1 MITTTE
7 LSVMPE
13 EQTVILQNGYSAAIR
28 FDMIYKR
35 WFYDLYMDDGTI
47 LYAGIA
53 LPPDSAPL
61 NGFAEESLGLVDLSE
76 DNEEYEP
83 FSELG
88 GRLALMEITE

>member
-1 MITTTE
+1 MQMTE
-7 LSVMPE
+7 LSVVSK
-13 EQTVILQNGYSAAIR
+13 EQMVHMQNGYVAVLR

-35 WFYDLYMDDGTI
+35 WFYDLYRDDGTL

-61 NGFAEESLGLVDLSE
+61 NGIAEESLGLVDLSE
-76 DNEEYEP
+76 DGEEYEP
-83 FSELG
+83 YSELG